1 MKQKYWLFNVL
12 FLLFFANA
20 IASEVNPSAKPKIYV
35 STHRGIDYYHM
46 KYTLTP
52 DNVELTLPTYHK
64 YGPSEYFFEYG
75 NFQLF
80 IPKEK
85 FPISAPNCNTH
96 IILRMPMTMGD
107 VFAKRYYT
115 SEQERYIAEKR
126 AVYDKIKQIKESGRG
141 ELEVV
146 VELNPYV
153 KVKQEEPLEVEL
165 EWCNVF
171 FRDAYGQYIDYVG
184 PLKWTIPR
192 INKKLFKRLEKK

>member
-1 MKQKYWLFNVL
+1 MRYLFTA
-12 FLLFFANA
+12 LLLLVSFCA
-20 IASEVNPSAKPKIYV
+20 IAADSNSSADQKIYV
-35 STHRGIDYYHM
+35 SRHKGIDYYHI
-46 KYTLTP
+46 KYTLTSE
-52 DNVELTLPTYHK
+52 NIALTLSTYHK

-85 FPISAPNCNTH
+85 FPIPAPNCNTH

-107 VFAKRYYT
+107 VFADKYHT
-115 SEQERYIAEKR
+115 PEEEQYIAEKK
-126 AVYDKIKQIKESGRG
+126 AIYDKIKEIKESGKG
-141 ELEVV
+141 ELDVV

-153 KVKQEEPLEVEL
+153 KVKQDEPLEVEL
-165 EWCNVF
+165 EWCNVL

-192 INKKLFKRLEKK
+192 VNEELLDNLGKK